1 MVIAME
7 KDVICKSFDDQLDA
21 MNDMIGN
28 LRSKFNYYMEQD
40 DSLKKS
46 KSSSLFTT
54 ITCALIGIATLI
66 VGNNFFA
73 NRDIAAFIFY
83 AATAV
88 SGVVSFGGAYMTINT
103 LMEIII
109 NNKRIKGVQKQ
120 LMTTQKKK
128 NQIMQKYNAH
138 KIELERN
145 FGKKIKKTD
154 EELTNEL
161 MRLVNENSVITE
173 IESGSKKRTRH

>member
-1 MVIAME
+1 MVIDME
-7 KDVICKSFDDQLDA
+7 KDEICKSFDDQLDV
-21 MNDMIGN
+21 MDDMIGN

-40 DSLKKS
+40 GSLKKS

-54 ITCALIGIATLI
+54 ITCSLIGIATLI
-66 VGNNFFA
+66 IGNDFFA

-88 SGVVSFGGAYMTINT
+88 SGVVSFGGAYITINT
-103 LMEIII
+103 LREIRI
-109 NNKRIKGVQKQ
+109 NNRHIKGVQKQ
-120 LMTTQKKK
+120 LMTTQKRRD
-128 NQIMQKYNAH
+128 QIMQKYNAH

-154 EELTNEL
+154 DELTYEL
-161 MRLVNENSVITE
+161 FRLVNENSEKI
-173 IESGSKKRTRH
+173 KRGVRNSTRH

>member
-1 MVIAME
+1 ME

-28 LRSKFNYYMEQD
+28 LRSKFNYYMKRD

-73 NRDIAAFIFY
+73 SRDIAAFIFY

-88 SGVVSFGGAYMTINT
+88 SGVVSIGGAYMTINT
-103 LMEIII
+103 LREIRI
-109 NNKRIKGVQKQ
+109 NNRRIKEVQKQ

-145 FGKKIKKTD
+145 FGEKIKRTD
-154 EELTNEL
+154 DELTNEL
-161 MRLVNENSVITE
+161 MRMVNGNNVITE
-173 IESGSKKRTRH
+173 IESGRKKRY